1 MDQRRALTDARPA
14 YAPRVSI
21 DALLSRGDGSDEV
34 LDLADWR
41 GSEIADDQLLWVDLV
56 DPSDTELET
65 VERALGLEKESVNAL
80 RPPADEPTATVW
92 GDAVEVVIRAPG
104 PQHSDK
110 PVVLQI
116 LVGPGWVVTNHEQE
130 IPFLEEHREK
140 IQDQR
145 EVGLLSPVEF
155 LADLL
160 EWHVDAFLR
169 AAEQLELEVEKLDDA
184 ALRTERDL
192 VDRLVAMRRR
202 IAHVRRMLTPH
213 REVYSEL
220 RRPDFLPQLDERES
234 LALADAGQRLER
246 ALDAIA
252 NAREML
258 IGTFDVHMTRTA
270 QRTND
275 VMKVLTLASVIL
287 LPSVVL
293 AGIMGMNFQVALF
306 EDPNLF
312 WVVIGIMGALAVG
325 AVVAARW
332 RRWL

>member
-1 MDQRRALTDARPA
+1 VSVTALR
-14 YAPRVSI
+14 
-21 DALLSRGDGSDEV
+21 SRGDGSDEEV
-34 LDLADWR
+34 QLRPDTPVDLADD
-41 GSEIADDQLLWVDLV
+41 ELLWVDLV
-56 DPSDTELET
+56 SPTEEEIGSVSGALGLGEEGAGVLRSPSDTPSAI
-65 VERALGLEKESVNAL
+65 VR
-80 RPPADEPTATVW
+80 

-104 PQHSDK
+104 HNHSDN
-110 PVVLQI
+110 PTVLQI
-116 LVGPGWVVTNHEQE
+116 LVGESWVITNHDRPIQL
-130 IPFLEEHREK
+130 LEDHREK

-160 EWHVDAFLR
+160 EWHVDAFFR
-169 AAEQLELEVEKLDDA
+169 AAEELELEVERLDEA
-184 ALRTERDL
+184 ALRTEKDL
-192 VDRLVAMRRR
+192 LGRLVGMRRR

-220 RRPDFLPQLDERES
+220 TRPDFLPSLDDGETR
-234 LALADAGQRLER
+234 ALADAAKRLER
-246 ALDAIA
+246 AIDAVA

-287 LPSVVL
+287 LPSAVI
-293 AGIMGMNFQVALF
+293 AGVMGMNFQVGLF
-306 EDPNLF
+306 EDANNF
-312 WVVIGIMGALAVG
+312 FIVIGAMLVLALTTLG
-325 AVVAARW
+325 IARW